1 MLIPARLKGNPKRNS
16 KSRHALIWP
25 LSMHCSALLNPIS
38 SIPILCMFVTP
49 QIDALINRGF
59 PEPMLRALLTAFAST
74 NAIAIDLTSLA
85 QSASLYADERAK
97 WSDDR
102 SGSATSLVTA
112 PSTLPLPPH
121 QTLIELLAVTCSL
134 ALKMP
139 VRVVRCTPQTRPRDL
154 FYSNLQ
160 QQQSQADNASSTSL
174 DSMLRLASNLQPAA
188 RQNAEEF
195 LRLVQ
200 SHFAARDGLLASL
213 ASEELDF
220 INSNQAADGGGNA
233 GDAPSASPPPFLR
246 FKSQVAATVSPTNR
260 VGLAHRRMESDSF
273 TPSSSRFTSVGLH
286 RGDVG
291 NISADQQQQQFG
303 TPLFYRDAS
312 QRVAMPMGPPLT
324 LALTRSQRSDASQQQ
339 PAQTHTRTML
349 DSFANHSVGPAL
361 MSVLIKQISLA
372 KKPTSPSGS
381 PRACAP
387 VALGGGLPRPPSAA
401 LGASSALPSADDRN
415 ALSVSSSP
423 QGERR
428 NVEVQF
434 SHENVGPDH
443 HQSLGDEPSPPPPQ
457 NEDEHETA
465 AAVSSPSPSDAVQ
478 SPSRGKMFHFGSSE
492 TAAPESLQT
501 PLSRNASMAGS
512 SALLAGPAL
521 PSATVAAHRASMNF
535 ISPPPMQQPAS
546 SSQRW
551 NRASDATNAS
561 MPQPSAVD
569 QLDGPLFANVCIF
582 EDFHLAP
589 AAIQT
594 IILEVCPLLSWF
606 GLASLDELR
615 TMTMLVFLRV
625 HL

>member
-1 MLIPARLKGNPKRNS
+1 MY
-16 KSRHALIWP
+16 
-25 LSMHCSALLNPIS
+25 
-38 SIPILCMFVTP
+38 VTS

-74 NAIAIDLTSLA
+74 SAIAIDLTSLA
-85 QSASLYADERAK
+85 QSASLYADERGK
-97 WSDDR
+97 WSGDR
-102 SGSATSLVTA
+102 SGGATSLVTA

-121 QTLIELLAVTCSL
+121 QTLIELLAVACNV

-160 QQQSQADNASSTSL
+160 QKQSQADNVSSTSF
-174 DSMLRLASNLQPAA
+174 DSMIRLASNLQPSAG
-188 RQNAEEF
+188 RDAEEF

-213 ASEELDF
+213 VSEELDF
-220 INSNQAADGGGNA
+220 INSNQVGDGVGNA

-246 FKSQVAATVSPTNR
+246 FKSQVAAAVSPANR

-291 NISADQQQQQFG
+291 NISSDQQQQQLD
-303 TPLFYRDAS
+303 TPFFYRDAS
-312 QRVAMPMGPPLT
+312 QRVAMPMGPPLA
-324 LALTRSQRSDASQQQ
+324 LALTRSQRSDASQRQ
-339 PAQTHTRTML
+339 PAQTHPRGML
-349 DSFANHSVGPAL
+349 DSFANHSVGPAAMSML
-361 MSVLIKQISLA
+361 MKQISLA
-372 KKPTSPSGS
+372 KKPTSPAGS

-401 LGASSALPSADDRN
+401 LGASSASPSSDNLGASSLPW
-415 ALSVSSSP
+415 SP

-428 NVEVQF
+428 DFEGQF
-434 SHENVGPDH
+434 SHENINLDH
-443 HQSLGDEPSPPPPQ
+443 HQCRVDEPSPPPPR
-457 NEDEHETA
+457 NEDEHEAA
-465 AAVSSPSPSDAVQ
+465 AAVSSLSPSDAVQ
-478 SPSRGKMFHFGSSE
+478 SPSRGKMFHFGSAE
-492 TAAPESLQT
+492 TAAPASLQT
-501 PLSRNASMAGS
+501 PLSRNASMAGNA
-512 SALLAGPAL
+512 ALLAGSAV
-521 PSATVAAHRASMNF
+521 PSATVAAHRASMNVA
-535 ISPPPMQQPAS
+535 SPPPMQQPAS
-546 SSQRW
+546 SLQRW

-561 MPQPSAVD
+561 VPLPSAVD

-594 IILEVCPLLSWF
+594 IILEVCSLLDIVLFFLSFLLSS
-606 GLASLDELR
+606 GR
-615 TMTMLVFLRV
+615 
-625 HL
+625 